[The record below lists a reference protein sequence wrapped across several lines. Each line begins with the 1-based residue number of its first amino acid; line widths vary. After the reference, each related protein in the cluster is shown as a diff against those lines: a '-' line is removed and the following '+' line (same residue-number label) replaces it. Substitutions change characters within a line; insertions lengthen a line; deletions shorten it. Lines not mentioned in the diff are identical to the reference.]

1 MTAGMAWGV
10 VVSKG
15 PEYLGSLIAA
25 RLDRGFGREVFGV
38 PGHLTQP
45 STFGPDQR
53 IKQGAK

>member
-1 MTAGMAWGV
+1 MAWGV